1 MKRKGG
7 GQWRRIIRHTDK
19 KRKERKKEVMR
30 MKHILSLTLV
40 LA

>member
-1 MKRKGG
+1 MKRKG

-30 MKHILSLTLV
+30 MKHSVQL
-40 LA
+40 